1 METTL
6 LGLAAR
12 RCAKKFQRQALEAA
26 LQTDWMEPFSSQS
39 VERIRQD
46 VGFFCLFVIFFSIIT
61 IEQLWNFSFGALLEA
76 C

>member
-12 RCAKKFQRQALEAA
+12 RCTKKVQRQALEAA

-46 VGFFCLFVIFFSIIT
+46 IGFFVCLLLFFIIT
-61 IEQLWNFSFGALLEA
+61 VEQLWNFSFGALLEA